1 MTQRELTERLA
12 EKTKLDPNLVEQLQA
27 TCIAFITDSL
37 AEGNAISLQGFG
49 NFELKEKSARKM
61 FNPTTKQYKEI
72 PAKWTVGFRPSPVL
86 KEKFKNDSES
96 AETSAN
102 SPATSPSNAEK
113 D

>member
-12 EKTKLDPNLVEQLQA
+12 EKTKLDPNLVEQLQTA
-27 TCIAFITDSL
+27 CIDFITDAL
-37 AEGNAISLQGFG
+37 GEGNAISLQGFG

-61 FNPTTKQYKEI
+61 FNPTTKQYNVI

-86 KEKFKNDSES
+86 KEKFKNGNES
-96 AETSAN
+96 AETSA
-102 SPATSPSNAEK
+102 SSSAATPSNAEK

>member
-27 TCIAFITDSL
+27 TCIDFIADTL

-61 FNPTTKQYKEI
+61 FNPTTKQYKVI

-86 KEKFKNDSES
+86 KDKFK
-96 AETSAN
+96 AETEGAETAADNSAN
-102 SPATSPSNAEK
+102 TPSGTEK